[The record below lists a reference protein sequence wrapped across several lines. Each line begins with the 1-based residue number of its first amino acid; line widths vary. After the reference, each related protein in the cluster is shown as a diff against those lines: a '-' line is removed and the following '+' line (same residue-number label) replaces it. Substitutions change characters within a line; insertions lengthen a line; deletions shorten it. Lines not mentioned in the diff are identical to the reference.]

1 MYFIQPMNLITDI
14 KSGCF
19 CSFVVISC
27 YSCTYDESLPER
39 TNHSSRFIL
48 LDPEETGV
56 TFQNTLTEG
65 PNTNILM
72 YEYFYNGGGVAAAD
86 FNEDGLL
93 DLYFSSNMGDN
104 KLYLNLG
111 NMNFQDITEISGL
124 TGRDGPW
131 KTGVATVDINGDNKM
146 DIYLCYS
153 GALPPEKR
161 ANQLFINQGN
171 DQNNIPLFSE
181 SASSYGLASQAFSNQ
196 AYFLDYDRDQDLDV
210 LLLNHNPK
218 SLPVLNERSTEELLK
233 IDDPLKGVRLYQQT
247 NGTFEDV
254 TVEAGISGSALT
266 YGLGISISDLNNDG
280 WPDFYVSNDYAVPD
294 YLYINNGDFT
304 FTDQVSESL
313 GHISHSSMG
322 NDIADLNND
331 GWPDIY
337 TLDMLPEDNYRQK
350 LLLAPNNYE
359 KFDLNIRSGFHH
371 QYMRN
376 MLQLNNGNGTY
387 QEIGQLAGIS
397 NTDWSW
403 AALLADFDNDGWKDI
418 FVTNGY
424 YRDYTNLDFINYMN
438 NYTKSKGR
446 LTRDDV
452 LEIIK
457 SMPSSN
463 ISNYVFANINGERF
477 SNQTQ
482 SWGLYHHANSNG
494 ACFADLDNDG
504 DLDLIVNNINQPAFI
519 YQNQTNLLNNNHY
532 ISISLQGEG
541 KNTIGIGAKVTVFY
555 NSSSQILEQSTSRGY
570 LSAVSPVLNFGLGD
584 VASIDSLCVVWN
596 SGKRQTIRDIE
607 ANQLISLKESDATSI
622 NMKEDSTHPPLFEP
636 KPSPI
641 KFQNPD
647 IFINDFKRQS
657 LLISQL
663 SYSGP
668 CLTKG
673 DVNNDDLLDIFVG
686 GAKGQSA
693 SLFVQQKGGRF
704 IKQPV
709 LAFME
714 DIESEDMDAVIFDAN
729 GDGHSDIYVASGGY
743 HQYFVDDPLLQ
754 DRLYLS
760 DGNGNFSKNEGSL
773 PQMTTSNSCVAVN
786 DIDGDGDLDLFVGGR
801 VIPGRYPE
809 APRSYL
815 LINDGRGNFTDETN
829 SIASELT
836 SLGMVTDAEWVDLNG
851 DSIKELIVIGEWLP
865 ISIYSVNNGKLQNE
879 SDLYFEKPFHGWWN
893 TIELTDIN
901 QDQILDLIVGNMGTN
916 TQFQV
921 SDLEPAEM
929 YFKDF
934 DNNGSVDP
942 MFCFYIQGETYP
954 YITRDELLG
963 QLVGLRSRYTSYKSY
978 AGATINDIF
987 TTKELNSA
995 KKLIANHMETT
1006 LFCGTEEGRFRK
1018 SKIPIQAQ
1026 YAPVYSIQTHDF
1038 TGDGNQDILLLGN
1051 NHHLKLRLGKSDANY
1066 GTLLVGDG
1074 KGQFQYMN
1082 QRSSG
1087 LDVRGAVRSS
1097 LLINNLLFLGINQQP
1112 IETYEWSEKNAGA
1125 GKNR

>member
-1 MYFIQPMNLITDI
+1 MDCMKPIINIRTGVLCYLSAIIVG
-14 KSGCF
+14 S
-19 CSFVVISC
+19 CSVDTQVAV
-27 YSCTYDESLPER
+27 E
-39 TNHSSRFIL
+39 TNSSPRFTL
-48 LDPEETGV
+48 LDPKQTGV
-56 TFQNTLTEG
+56 AFENTLEEG

-86 FNEDGLL
+86 FNNDGLM
-93 DLYFSSNMGDN
+93 DLYFTSNMGDN
-104 KLYLNLG
+104 KLYMNLG
-111 NMNFQDITEISGL
+111 NMTFQDVTTTSG
-124 TGRDGPW
+124 TIGRSGPW
-131 KTGVATVDINGDNKM
+131 KTGVATVDINGDDKM
-146 DIYLCYS
+146 DLYVCYS

-161 ANQLFINQGN
+161 TNQLFINQGN
-171 DQNNIPLFSE
+171 DQNNIPVFSE
-181 SASSYGLASQAFSNQ
+181 NAASYGLASPAFSNQ
-196 AYFLDYDRDQDLDV
+196 AYFFDYDLDQDLDV

-233 IDDPLKGVRLYQQT
+233 TDDPLIGVRLYQQD
-247 NGTFEDV
+247 NGTFKDV
-254 TVEAGISGSALT
+254 TMKAGISGSALT
-266 YGLGISISDLNNDG
+266 YGLGIGISDLNNDG

-294 YLYINNGDFT
+294 YLYINNGDCT

-313 GHISHSSMG
+313 GHISYSSMG

-331 GWPDIY
+331 GQPDIF

-350 LLLAPNNYE
+350 LLLAPDNYE

-387 QEIGQLAGIS
+387 QEIGQFAGIS

-403 AALLADFDNDGWKDI
+403 AALLADYDNDGWKDI

-438 NYTKSKGR
+438 SYTMSKGR

-463 ISNYVFANINGERF
+463 ISNYIFANKNGERF
-477 SNQTQ
+477 VNQTQ
-482 SWGLYHHANSNG
+482 SWGLNHHSNSNG

-504 DLDLIVNNINQPAFI
+504 DLELIVNNINQPAFI
-519 YQNQTNLLNNNHY
+519 YQNQTDRLNNNHY

-541 KNTIGIGAKVTVFY
+541 KNTNGIGAKVTVFY

-584 VASIDSLCVVWN
+584 VAGIDSLSVVWN

-607 ANQLISLKESDATSI
+607 ANQLVSLKEVDATLI
-622 NMKEDSTHPPLFEP
+622 TMEEDSTPPPLFEP

-641 KFQNPD
+641 EFQNPD
-647 IFINDFKRQS
+647 IFVNDFRRQS

-673 DVNNDDLLDIFVG
+673 DINKDGLLDIIAG
-686 GAKGQSA
+686 GAKGQAA
-693 SLFVQQKGGRF
+693 SLYIQRKSGEFL
-704 IKQPV
+704 KQPV
-709 LAFME
+709 QAFEM
-714 DIESEDMDAVIFDAN
+714 DKNSEDTEAIFFDAN
-729 GDGHSDIYVASGGY
+729 GNGHIDIYIVSGGY
-743 HQYFVDDPLLQ
+743 HQYLPGDPNLQ
-754 DRLYLS
+754 DRLYIN
-760 DGNGNFSKNEGSL
+760 DGAGKFSKRVNAL
-773 PQMTTSNSCVAVN
+773 PKMTSSKSCVAVH
-786 DIDGDGDLDLFVGGR
+786 DVDSDGDLDLFVGGR
-801 VIPGRYPE
+801 VVPGRYPE
-809 APRSYL
+809 SPRSYL
-815 LINDGRGNFTDETN
+815 LINDGKGNFSDKTK
-829 SIASELT
+829 ELAEE
-836 SLGMVTDAEWVDLNG
+836 LFRPGMITDAIWVDLNEDG
-851 DSIKELIVIGEWLP
+851 KMELVVIGEWLP
-865 ISIYSVNNGKLQNE
+865 ISVYSFINNRLQNQTE
-879 SDLYFEKPFHGWWN
+879 LYFEKAYHGWWN
-893 TIELTDIN
+893 TLEVAYIN
-901 QDQILDLIVGNMGTN
+901 QDHILDLIAGNMGTN

-921 SDLEPAEM
+921 SDHEPAEL

-942 MFCFYIQGETYP
+942 IFCFYIQGETYP

-963 QLVGLRSRYTSYKSY
+963 QLVSLRSRYTSYESY
-978 AGATINDIF
+978 ARATINDVF
-987 TTKELNSA
+987 TTEELNSA
-995 KKLIANHMETT
+995 EKLIANHMETT
-1006 LFCGTEEGRFRK
+1006 LFYGTEKGRFRK

-1026 YAPVYSIQTHDF
+1026 YAPVYSIQTYDF
-1038 TGDGNQDILLLGN
+1038 TGDGNQDLLLLGN

-1074 KGQFQYMN
+1074 EGQFQYMN

-1097 LLINNLLFLGINQQP
+1097 LLIDNLLFLGINQQP
-1112 IETYEWSEKNAGA
+1112 IETYEWSEKNAEGW
-1125 GKNR
+1125 